1 MEDQDDIARFTDL
14 DGVRN
19 NPIPSIFPPVS
30 LMNASNIRIPGVDN
44 HLSMA
49 GVYSPPITRQGARN
63 LSMSGGGRA

>member
-19 NPIPSIFPPVS
+19 NPIPSILPPAS
-30 LMNASNIRIPGVDN
+30 LMNASNIRPGIDN

-49 GVYSPPITRQGARN
+49 GVYNPPITRLGARN
-63 LSMSGGGRA
+63 LSMSGGGRS